1 MRGFRNL
8 FFLVMFFA
16 FCGVKAKAQTNSSD
30 YNSVNTNGRPAG
42 PNNKTTGADSGLQ
55 KRNSLGDSI
64 TISFRNFDSIRPN
77 RLDSNL
83 LNLSK
88 RVPSPYD
95 YLTLGNLGSA
105 ARPILF
111 TPRMTPGFDAGFHA
125 YDVYMYTL
133 QDTKFYQTTKPYTEL
148 GYIIGPLSEQTI
160 NLLHTQNLKPTVNVS
175 FEYRFI
181 AAPGTFKNQSNTHH
195 NIRIASAFV
204 SKNRHYSGNIVL
216 INNKISAGENGGIID
231 DNLLNSS
238 VYTDRFNIP
247 TRLGGDAAAN
257 SNFFSS
263 SNGITGAHY
272 GQTFFYLRHQYDFG
286 QKDSIITDSNVVR
299 FFYPRFR
306 IQHNMTISSS
316 SYSFT
321 DPNSN
326 DSISKY
332 YNYNAFTSSVVFKDE
347 WKDFS
352 NEFALIA
359 FPEKENQNQYF
370 KAGAAYQQ
378 LTGTLDNTNLQIYN
392 LYLLGEYRN
401 RTRNKKWD
409 VNANGKLYL
418 SGYNAGD
425 YTAQIQLQANL
436 GKRFGTVELGFQNTN
451 QSPSFVYDTRSSF
464 PLLGSS
470 INNKENITHIY
481 GNITEPKYNLV
492 LKADYYAIANYTFW
506 NGFYTA
512 AQASGLVNVLRIGA
526 EKKFKLS
533 KHWNLYSELY
543 LQQSTGNVIN
553 LPTIFTHQT
562 IAYEGNFFI
571 NLFLSTG
578 LDMRYFSPFKADNY
592 SPLTGQFFLQDN
604 VRLSNRPDV
613 AAFVNFRIK
622 SFNAFIR
629 VENLNTFSL
638 SPNLGFYHNNF
649 AAPNYPTPG
658 QFLRYGIKWRFV
670 N

>member
-8 FFLVMFFA
+8 FFVVMVLV
-16 FCGVKAKAQTNSSD
+16 FCAAKAQTTSLGN
-30 YNSVNTNGRPAG
+30 NGRPVG

-55 KRNSLGDSI
+55 KRNSLADSI
-64 TISFRNFDSIRPN
+64 TISFRYFDSSRAN

-83 LNLSK
+83 VNLSK
-88 RVPSPYD
+88 LVPTPYD
-95 YLTLGNLGSA
+95 YLYLSNLGSA

-111 TPRMTPGFDAGFHA
+111 TPRLTPGFDAGFHS
-125 YDVYMYTL
+125 YDAYMYTL
-133 QDTKFYQTTKPYTEL
+133 KDTKFYQTTKPYTEL
-148 GYIIGPLSEQTI
+148 GYILGPLGEQTI
-160 NLLHTQNLKPTVNVS
+160 NLLHTQNLKPTWNVS

-181 AAPGTFKNQSNTHH
+181 AAPGTFKNVANTHH
-195 NIRIASAFV
+195 NIRLASAFTT
-204 SKNRHYSGNIVL
+204 KNRHYSGNFVL
-216 INNKISAGENGGIID
+216 ISNKITAGENGGITND
-231 DNLLNSS
+231 SLLNSS
-238 VYTDRFNIP
+238 TYSDRFNIP
-247 TRLGGDAAAN
+247 TRLGGDAAYNA
-257 SNFFSS
+257 NFFSTGGS
-263 SNGITGAHY
+263 SITGAHY
-272 GQTFFYLRHQYDFG
+272 NQTFFYFRHQYDFG

-306 IQHNMTISSS
+306 IQHNMTISGST
-316 SYSFT
+316 YSFE
-321 DPNSN
+321 DANST
-326 DSISKY
+326 DSIATY
-332 YNYNAFTSSVVFKDE
+332 YNYNGFTTNLVFKDV
-347 WKDFS
+347 WKDFT

-359 FPEKENQNQYF
+359 FPEKENQNQYL

-401 RTRNKKWD
+401 RTRNRKWD
-409 VNANGKLYL
+409 INANGKLYL

-436 GKRFGTVELGFQNTN
+436 GGRLGSVELGFQNTN
-451 QSPSFVYDTRSSF
+451 QSPSFVFDSRSSF

-470 INNKENITHIY
+470 LTNKENITHIY
-481 GNITEPKYNLV
+481 GQIAEPKLDLQ
-492 LKADYYAIANYTFW
+492 LKADYYAIANYTYW
-506 NGFYTA
+506 TGYYTA
-512 AQASGLVNVLRIGA
+512 AQASGLVNVLRVGA
-526 EKKFKLS
+526 EKRFKLT

-543 LQQSTGNVIN
+543 VQQATGNEIN

-562 IAYEGNFFI
+562 IAYEGNFFY

-578 LDMRYFSPFKADNY
+578 LDIRYFSPFKADNY

-604 VRLSNRPDV
+604 VQINNRPDI
-613 AAFVNFRIK
+613 AAFLHFRIK

-638 SPNLGFYHNNF
+638 SPLAGFYHNNF

-658 QFLRYGIKWRFV
+658 QFIRFGIKWRFI